1 MQNAV
6 RVFLLGLLCYSKSYS
21 QIGLANQLLSGSIQ
35 DAKAYT
41 QEYLKPVAYLL
52 AHSGGNSGS
61 FAPSDSH
68 LSFEIDCNAIWIP
81 QQYKDFNIQDVGLRD
96 FEITS
101 NNFPAI
107 AQTIAGSGQQLTLQT
122 KAKYR
127 EPISTS
133 PYYIEK
139 PIAKL
144 DTPKGFNLSILT
156 QPFLKL
162 SYRWKNY
169 SFQLRGFPKITNH
182 ELESSLYS
190 FGFFAEKK
198 LEWNSNN
205 CITIS
210 SGMQKTN
217 FSYNPTIY
225 PDSALLSISTSFFP
239 VNYDK
244 QQLLLQS
251 SSIPMEIGWQHTLGK
266 KWSTGLSLA
275 YVLGNA
281 KVALRGNYPLYFSDN
296 SNLFQVIIANI
307 SNPFSYSQTF
317 NHARANFRLG
327 YVSEYFFT
335 TLHYSYSEFQS
346 AHLGFGIKI

>member
-1 MQNAV
+1 M
-6 RVFLLGLLCYSKSYS
+6 LCYSKSYS

-35 DAKAYT
+35 DAKIYT
-41 QEYLKPVAYLL
+41 QEYLKPVSYLL
-52 AHSGGNSGS
+52 AYSGGNNGD
-61 FAPSDSH
+61 FTPSNAR

-81 QQYKDFNIQDVGLRD
+81 QQYKDFNLQEVGLQD

-107 AQTIAGSGQQLTLQT
+107 AQTIAGSGQQIVLQT

-144 DTPKGFNLSILT
+144 ATPKGFNLSILT

-162 SYRWKNY
+162 AYRWDNY

-182 ELESSLYS
+182 ELESTLYS
-190 FGFFAEKK
+190 YGFFIEKK
-198 LEWNSNN
+198 ILWNTNN
-205 CITIS
+205 AIKIS
-210 SGMQKTN
+210 SGIQKTN

-225 PDSALLSISTSFFP
+225 PESALVNISASFFP
-239 VNYDK
+239 VNYDTQK
-244 QQLLLQS
+244 LVLQS
-251 SSIPMEIGWQHTLGK
+251 SSIPLEIGWLHTLNK
-266 KWSTGLSLA
+266 KWSAGLGFA
-275 YVLGNA
+275 YVIGNA
-281 KVALRGNYPLYFSDN
+281 KVGLHGNYPLYFSDK

-307 SNPFSYSQTF
+307 SDPFSYSQSYNHVRATF
-317 NHARANFRLG
+317 AYHNSQEKKKH
-327 YVSEYFFT
+327 
-335 TLHYSYSEFQS
+335 
-346 AHLGFGIKI
+346 